1 MVVVVIMV
9 VMMMMMVIWWGPT
22 GTTLVCCR
30 ESFTGRSDNRC
41 VKEKKSLLYRNATQK
56 LAMLSASLTIAN
68 VEDWSSTSLLIL
80 LVLHS
85 LAATNLPLLSNF
97 FLSSHDVRAWL
108 GDKKTNYFSCSLTEV
123 LLKFYLLTSAF
134 VLAVFWTQHALLF
147 PNFHL
152 TPHTHSRNCNRNIG
166 SLITLEQIL
175 SSQSP
180 K

>member
-108 GDKKTNYFSCSLTEV
+108 GDKKTNYFSCSLTV
-123 LLKFYLLTSAF
+123 STS
-134 VLAVFWTQHALLF
+134 
-147 PNFHL
+147 
-152 TPHTHSRNCNRNIG
+152 
-166 SLITLEQIL
+166 QIL
-175 SSQSP
+175 SANLGICFSCLLNSTRTFVSKLSP
-180 K
+180 HPTYTLPQL